1 LAGQLLEISKH
12 ESAVRVVAP
21 PVIVGKY
28 ARVYLFP
35 SRKAAAPPPC
45 LPKRTH
51 VSNFRIH
58 LVVELTIGLFFWLV
72 WFVLHLMR

>member
-12 ESAVRVVAP
+12 ENTVRVVGP
-21 PVIVGKY
+21 PVVVGKS

-35 SRKAAAPPPC
+35 SKIAVAPPLRP
-45 LPKRTH
+45 PKRKH

-72 WFVLHLMR
+72 WFILHLMH